1 MDYQKKERRSGVAV
15 FIKPL
20 SVSQSASKIAKLFA
34 ADGEK
39 FITGLQ
45 IAYIQDMF
53 YSLGKGAHVN
63 LYIPKGDNNDR
74 YSHLKAEEVVVS
86 DGANT
91 AVDIKLAFQHSFKSN
106 SIVAL
111 TCSDFPAL
119 SSDTYMT
126 IREEL
131 AKNDCVIEPTST
143 GDVSVIAFNR
153 LSFADCFEGVE
164 WGTDKTY
171 SNVLAELKHKRVR
184 KLSPITE
191 PASSDDIIKLSQ
203 SRDCPIMVREY
214 LKSWSF

>member
-34 ADGEK
+34 AEGEK

-45 IAYIQDMF
+45 IAYIQDML

-63 LYIPKGDNNDR
+63 LYVPKGSDER
-74 YSHLKAEEVVVS
+74 YSHLKTEEVVTS

-91 AVDIKLAFQHSFKSN
+91 AIDIKLAFQHSFKNN

-111 TCSDFPAL
+111 TCADFPIL

-131 AKNDCVIEPTST
+131 SKNDCVIEPTTT
-143 GDVSVIAFNR
+143 GEVSVIAFNR
-153 LSFADCFEGVE
+153 LSFADCFEGIE
-164 WGTDKTY
+164 WGTDKTCA
-171 SNVLAELKHKRVR
+171 NVLAELKHKRVR
-184 KLSPITE
+184 KLRPITE

-203 SRDCPIMVREY
+203 SKDCPIMIREY

>member
-20 SVSQSASKIAKLFA
+20 AVSQSALKIAKLFA
-34 ADGEK
+34 AEGEK

-45 IAYIQDMF
+45 IAYIQDML

-63 LYIPKGDNNDR
+63 LYVPKSDDSER
-74 YSHLKAEEVVVS
+74 YSHLKTEEVVTS

-91 AVDIKLAFQHSFKSN
+91 AIDIKLAFQHAFKSN
-106 SIVAL
+106 SIVVL
-111 TCSDFPAL
+111 TCADFPSL

-131 AKNDCVIEPTST
+131 SKNDCVIEPTST
-143 GDVSVIAFNR
+143 GEVSVIAFNR

-171 SNVLAELKHKRVR
+171 SNVLGGLKHKRVR
-184 KLSPITE
+184 KLRPVTE
-191 PASSDDIIKLSQ
+191 PASSDDILKLSQ
-203 SRDCPIMVREY
+203 SRDCPIMIREY